1 MHRNTWPILIVLGL
15 LFLVTGC
22 GQSNTP
28 VTNTGSPTSST
39 PSTGTGT
46 SSPVITEFALPTQ
59 GGIPYEITAGPDGNL
74 WFTEIQS
81 NKTGRISPTGAISE
95 FPIPTGNSK
104 PYGITL
110 GPDKQL
116 WFTEELGNK
125 IGRFTVPK

>member
-39 PSTGTGT
+39 QSTGTGT

-59 GGIPYEITAGPDGNL
+59 GGIPYETIGDPLMAPVGL
-74 WFTEIQS
+74 KSQLFILC
-81 NKTGRISPTGAISE
+81 ISCTKRDTSAPAVS
-95 FPIPTGNSK
+95 
-104 PYGITL
+104 
-110 GPDKQL
+110 
-116 WFTEELGNK
+116 
-125 IGRFTVPK
+125 